1 MGSLILMNNYDNE
14 LVKNIINI
22 LEDKKALNIN
32 VIDVREKSILADYFV
47 IANGTSS
54 THINALA
61 DEIEFRLKQENIFL
75 NSREGKN
82 YNSWI
87 LLDYGEVIVHIF
99 SEETRKFY
107 NLEGLW
113 SPKIK

>member
-1 MGSLILMNNYDNE
+1 MNNYDNNE

-22 LEDKKALNIN
+22 LEDKKAININ
-32 VIDVREKSILADYFV
+32 VIDVREKSILADYFI
-47 IANGTSS
+47 IATGTSN

-61 DEIEFRLKQENIFL
+61 DELEFRLKEKNIFL
-75 NSREGKN
+75 NSKEGKN

-87 LLDYGEVIVHIF
+87 LLDYGDIIVHIF

-107 NLEGLW
+107 NLEELW